1 MKIRLSLLCLTVFGL
16 AGCQSMVAPLK
27 QEAAPVTA
35 EKNVVELLQSVEVS
49 RSVSNALPRVVV
61 ETRKLA
67 SFDGPPVDVWDRMRR
82 GFSMPSLE
90 TPSVEPIAKRFA
102 QNGFLKHS
110 APRARLYL
118 HYILS
123 EVEKRH
129 MPSELALLPF
139 VESAMNPQALSPVGA
154 MGAWQFMPGTG
165 KRFDMRISRLV
176 DDRKNLM
183 ESTRGALDYLQVLH
197 DQFGDWDLALA
208 AYNWGEGS
216 VARAQN
222 RNRALG
228 LPVDYLSIKKPTE
241 TRNYVPTLEAMK
253 RILLEP
259 EKYGVSLPDI
269 SDAPYLREVSVQRD
283 MDVDL
288 VLRMTGMSAA
298 EFMALNPSV
307 KRPLLMA
314 AATPTLLLPT
324 GVAEHFCKEL
334 ASYRG
339 KTAKWTAIR
348 LQKDQRVES
357 LAARHGA
364 KPEVLRQVNSIPKGM
379 KLVAGSTLLVP
390 VSRAASA
397 QVDEN
402 LVATA
407 EMSLKAD
414 IVRIHLVARKGETLK
429 AVSKRV
435 NLNLAD
441 LVRWN
446 NKVSARKKLHK
457 GQALVAFVPYDMAS
471 KYGKKS

>member
-1 MKIRLSLLCLTVFGL
+1 MKIRLSVLCLTVFGL
-16 AGCQSMVAPLK
+16 AGCQSMVVPLR
-27 QEAAPVTA
+27 QEAAPVIA
-35 EKNVVELLQSVEVS
+35 GVSAVEALPSVEVRKS
-49 RSVSNALPRVVV
+49 ISHVLPRVVI
-61 ETRKLA
+61 ETKQL
-67 SFDGPPVDVWDRMRR
+67 SSYEGPPVDVWDRMRR
-82 GFSMPSLE
+82 GFVMTALE
-90 TPSVEPIAKRFA
+90 TSSVEPIARRFA
-102 QNGFLKHS
+102 QNNFMTHS
-110 APRARLYL
+110 GTRARLYRY
-118 HYILS
+118 YILS

-154 MGAWQFMPGTG
+154 MGVWQFMPGTG
-165 KRFDMRISRLV
+165 KRFDMRLSILV
-176 DDRKNLM
+176 DDRKNLL
-183 ESTRGALDYLQVLH
+183 ESTRVALDYLQVLH
-197 DQFGDWDLALA
+197 DQFGDWNLALA

-216 VARAQN
+216 VARAHN

-241 TRNYVPTLEAMK
+241 TSNYVPTLEAMK
-253 RILLEP
+253 RIVLDP
-259 EKYGVSLPDI
+259 AKYGVSLPDI

-324 GVAEHFCKEL
+324 GVAEHFSKEL
-334 ASYRG
+334 AAHRG
-339 KTAKWTAIR
+339 KVSTWTAVR
-348 LQKDQRVES
+348 VQNDQRIES

-379 KLVAGSTLLVP
+379 KLAAGSTLLVP

-446 NKVSARKKLHK
+446 NKVSVRKKLHK